1 MVLNN
6 LDLTSDSLFSNNRL
20 FSISRFHNNGTQNH
34 LLNDDIAYS
43 IYNKPSHFSE
53 KEYGVYCFKCGNK
66 IKRYNSVDSYIFSL
80 LGEKDFSNEF
90 HELCQNCDDEISSKV
105 VVGGKKV
112 DINSFLA
119 LLYVSNKK
127 DTLLIQNAINDDFPN
142 VKLKSLKSE
151 SDMWTDERREYVSFA
166 LKNGV
171 DIW

>member
-20 FSISRFHNNGTQNH
+20 FSISRFHNNG

-80 LGEKDFSNEF
+80 LGEKDFF
-90 HELCQNCDDEISSKV
+90 IKFPY
-105 VVGGKKV
+105 KK
-112 DINSFLA
+112 SA
-119 LLYVSNKK
+119 LIP
-127 DTLLIQNAINDDFPN
+127 D
-142 VKLKSLKSE
+142 
-151 SDMWTDERREYVSFA
+151 RETM
-166 LKNGV
+166 
-171 DIW
+171 

>member
-1 MVLNN
+1 MNE
-6 LDLTSDSLFSNNRL
+6 
-20 FSISRFHNNGTQNH
+20 Q
-34 LLNDDIAYS
+34 
-43 IYNKPSHFSE
+43 
-53 KEYGVYCFKCGNK
+53 
-66 IKRYNSVDSYIFSL
+66 
-80 LGEKDFSNEF
+80 EKDFSDEF